1 LDFDTNYS
9 VRQGRGLAYRRNAQ
23 VGKSLALSPSKVGL
37 IEEMQYRSNLDII
50 KEAIRKSQMKKKQP
64 SQRDHAS
71 QSLLL
76 KDHLDREPKNGIL
89 SDRQAKPGEV
99 HKI

>member
-1 LDFDTNYS
+1 M
-9 VRQGRGLAYRRNAQ
+9 
-23 VGKSLALSPSKVGL
+23 GL

-50 KEAIRKSQMKKKQP
+50 KEAIRKSQMKKKQA
-64 SQRDHAS
+64 SHRDHAS

-76 KDHLDREPKNGIL
+76 KERDHLDREPKHGIL

-99 HKI
+99 RKI